1 MSGKVAFEL
10 PLSGVLRLGGLGGSS
25 SRRSRPTPG
34 TSRPQGPSR
43 DTSSAWKYD
52 ELVLGLDND
61 CPCVKLE
68 DIFSILSGRC
78 K

>member
-52 ELVLGLDND
+52 ELVLG
-61 CPCVKLE
+61 
-68 DIFSILSGRC
+68 
-78 K
+78 